1 MLNPIKYCA
10 TFLLITGTI
19 INNLGIYPHGAI
31 TLATGGLL
39 WLWAAVLMRDAPL
52 IITNLALS
60 ILGGIALIIGIQ
72 G

>member
-1 MLNPIKYCA
+1 MLNPIKYGA

-19 INNLGIYPHGAI
+19 INNLGHYPHGAI

-52 IITNLALS
+52 IRTRPALGR
-60 ILGGIALIIGIQ
+60 LGGIALIIGIQ
-72 G
+72 D